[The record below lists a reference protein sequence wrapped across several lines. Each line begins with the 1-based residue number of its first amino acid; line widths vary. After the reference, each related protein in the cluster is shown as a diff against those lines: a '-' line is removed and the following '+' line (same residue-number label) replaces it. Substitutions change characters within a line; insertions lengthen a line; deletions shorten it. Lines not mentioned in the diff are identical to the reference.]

1 MTSGEMALGKTT
13 KRYGILAEFEGPGEL
28 VHAVEALRGEHYTA
42 MESYTPYPIEEIE
55 ELLPRR
61 NFLPLIVLLGGLL
74 GAATAWSME
83 TYIAI
88 WDFPI
93 NVGGRPLYSWPS
105 FIVILFELT
114 VLFAGIAAFAGML
127 SLANLPR
134 PYHPLFEVERFKAAN
149 KNGFFLC
156 VEAKDPRFHPRETL
170 DAIES
175 LDPVGVWEIDE

>member
-1 MTSGEMALGKTT
+1 MSV
-13 KRYGILAEFEGPGEL
+13 KRYGILAEFGGPGEL
-28 VHAVEALRGEHYTA
+28 VHAAEVLRRQHYTA
-42 MESYTPYPIEEIE
+42 IESYTPYPIEEIE
-55 ELLPRR
+55 EILPRK
-61 NFLPLIVLLGGLL
+61 NPLPLIVLVGGLL

-114 VLFAGIAAFAGML
+114 VLFAGISAFAGML

-134 PYHPLFEVERFKAAN
+134 PYHPLFEVERFKVAS
-149 KNGFFLC
+149 KDGFFLC
-156 VEAKDPRFHPRETL
+156 VEAKDPLFDPRQTREM
-170 DAIES
+170 IEE
-175 LDPVGVWEIDE
+175 LDPVGVWELDE